1 MEESFVKKYWDEQDM
16 LFYLHFIGEEA
27 VRQIQK
33 SGDSVIYLSTE
44 QPEQGEFF
52 LYDQSLFDLD
62 IEDEEL
68 ISKEE
73 FEAEWNKQ

>member
-1 MEESFVKKYWDEQDM
+1 MEELFVKKYWDEQDM

-44 QPEQGEFF
+44 QPEQGDAF